1 MALMLL
7 LMCGLLWVLLCLVC
21 STTATD
27 CEDKSPS
34 WYNSVS
40 VYTSW
45 AFWASPD
52 LCSISLIGSW
62 LSLTATSK
70 PLVLLHKGMPL
81 DQDTVKE
88 AFLFWEN
95 ANCKGKKHRLKSMRA
110 DNSEKKWGTAAVAH
124 PPLGNSLGNINP
136 DKPLMEIGLKLSPP
150 SINHNDTCIVP
161 SSLQNTPPG
170 RPIQGEKLEKK
181 RERKGLLQAFCTCK
195 QCLFA
200 TNYQA
205 AKYKLALL
213 VKFHFCPRDYSG
225 WKF

>member
-1 MALMLL
+1 MQTLNPIMWSKPSQKVIKARTSNNINVFVVMALML

-110 DNSEKKWGTAAVAH
+110 DNSEKK
-124 PPLGNSLGNINP
+124 S
-136 DKPLMEIGLKLSPP
+136 EGLQLWHIPP
-150 SINHNDTCIVP
+150 SATLWVTLIQT
-161 SSLQNTPPG
+161 SL
-170 RPIQGEKLEKK
+170 
-181 RERKGLLQAFCTCK
+181 
-195 QCLFA
+195 
-200 TNYQA
+200 
-205 AKYKLALL
+205 
-213 VKFHFCPRDYSG
+213 
-225 WKF
+225 